1 MTLVLS
7 PFLFFVSC
15 LITVCKVLSF
25 VVIIIICLF
34 HSPPLGDI
42 QILFLGI
49 GNFQIVRTMSR
60 VREEAGSGEPLARGE
75 GMWLS
80 TKLLVRSVGVLGPI
94 AHPGLPL
101 EVFLGVGRCR
111 RL

>member
-7 PFLFFVSC
+7 LFLFFVSC

-25 VVIIIICLF
+25 IVIIIIRLF
-34 HSPPLGDI
+34 HPPLGDI
-42 QILFLGI
+42 QILFSGI
-49 GNFQIVRTMSR
+49 GNFQIVRTISR

-80 TKLLVRSVGVLGPI
+80 TKLLVRS
-94 AHPGLPL
+94 AWRSRGLP
-101 EVFLGVGRCR
+101 FM
-111 RL
+111 